1 MSRLVLDG
9 MPVQM
14 QFFNDTISGIARL
27 LVQVKLFPKGHPS
40 IDLSL
45 GKSYSSLKNM
55 MKGEQD
61 LVFRIVMDS
70 ICYMNFKIDLDDG
83 ADKNLKILGNTFR
96 QMSIG
101 ELVFHHDINE
111 DELLA
116 LMEISASVLRG
127 DRKFDFNEAWRRI
140 SNIKIRHGNDTG
152 MINLRSAVEKCGGT
166 DTCRDFSGSSN
177 IEGRT
182 RIGQEIGSVLG
193 KLEKIQAS
201 DGKSAGKMILR
212 LIEAEGDGNI
222 LVLFLRSLKSYDD
235 YTFRHSINVAV
246 ISSAIARHVGLD
258 ESSSGRVGLAAIMH
272 DIGKLYVP
280 KSVIHKAGRLSPSE
294 WQLIRKHPVDGARI
308 LREEKVDD
316 LISRVAYEHHMRF
329 DGKGYPPARA
339 TEKIHDASHI
349 VRIADSYDALTT
361 KRAYRKQISPYEAIK
376 LMTRTRGSEFHPE
389 YFDVFLHMMGNIP
402 IGSML
407 ELRTGEKVLVVDIR
421 GDGGFLP
428 RVRLLTDADGN
439 EIKDE
444 RIIDLNET
452 DPVTRECRYSIKSIE
467 DSALRNLDIGQYLV
481 HCV

>member
-1 MSRLVLDG
+1 
-9 MPVQM
+9 
-14 QFFNDTISGIARL
+14 
-27 LVQVKLFPKGHPS
+27 
-40 IDLSL
+40 
-45 GKSYSSLKNM
+45 
-55 MKGEQD
+55 
-61 LVFRIVMDS
+61 
-70 ICYMNFKIDLDDG
+70 
-83 ADKNLKILGNTFR
+83 
-96 QMSIG
+96 
-101 ELVFHHDINE
+101 
-111 DELLA
+111 
-116 LMEISASVLRG
+116 
-127 DRKFDFNEAWRRI
+127 
-140 SNIKIRHGNDTG
+140 
-152 MINLRSAVEKCGGT
+152 
-166 DTCRDFSGSSN
+166 
-177 IEGRT
+177 
-182 RIGQEIGSVLG
+182 
-193 KLEKIQAS
+193 
-201 DGKSAGKMILR
+201 MILR

-222 LVLFLRSLKSYDD
+222 LVLFLKSLKSYDD

-339 TEKIHDASHI
+339 AEKIHDASHI

-439 EIKDE
+439 EIEDE
-444 RIIDLNET
+444 RIIDLNEK